1 MLVGI
6 GTRLLVVVMACVLV
20 ASGAS
25 AEAAQRGKAGTAS
38 TEATAG
44 KHRDNG
50 LHRGWQIAPGITG
63 VRPPSGGLQEPALAR
78 GYADGY
84 EQGLSDG
91 REGNRYDPVKHREYR
106 SGDLG
111 YNKSY
116 GTRDAYKNNYRAGFR
131 QGYEEGYRDGTGR
144 R

>member
-1 MLVGI
+1 M
-6 GTRLLVVVMACVLV
+6 

-25 AEAAQRGKAGTAS
+25 AEAAQRGRRAGAA
-38 TEATAG
+38 EGGPAG
-44 KHRDNG
+44 QHQG

-63 VRPPSGGLQEPALAR
+63 VRPPRGGLQEPALAR

-111 YNKSY
+111 YERSY